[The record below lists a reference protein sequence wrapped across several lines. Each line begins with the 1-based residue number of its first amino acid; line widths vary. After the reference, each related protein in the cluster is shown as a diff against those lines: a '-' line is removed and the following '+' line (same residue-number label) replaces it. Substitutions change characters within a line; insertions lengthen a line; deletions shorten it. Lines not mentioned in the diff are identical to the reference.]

1 MTTTVST
8 RPRAPALRASFD
20 LLPGEIAVDNFAGG
34 GGASTGIE
42 AAIGRPVDIAINHDA
57 AAIAMH
63 RANHPETKHYQED
76 IWQVDPREAAAG
88 RPVGLLWASPD
99 CTHFSRAKG
108 TQPRKKEIRALAW
121 VVIRWAETVRPRVI
135 LLENVEEF
143 QTWGP
148 LGEDGRPDPTQLG
161 SDFRAWRAKLIDL
174 GYRVEHRILVAADYG
189 SPTTRRRL
197 FLIARCDGGPLAFP
211 EPTHGKGRALAWRPA
226 ADVIDWSLP
235 CPSIFDRKK
244 PLAEATLRRIAAG
257 IRRFVIEAP
266 DPFVIPLTHR
276 GDDRVYDTREPFRT
290 ITAANRGEL
299 ALVEPFVVR
308 HGHYSTITGAGLRE
322 GCGAGTFRG
331 QSLRTSLGTVCATN
345 DKHLVCPVVI
355 KHYGGVVG
363 HRCDKS
369 LGTVTAKDHHALA
382 TAFVTKF
389 YGTSTGSPMQLP
401 LPTVLGG
408 GGRGGGHLGEVRAF
422 LIKYYSQNGRAD
434 SGQQLGL
441 PLGTVPTKDRFG
453 LVMVHGELYEIAD
466 IGMRMLQPH
475 ELFAAQGFPSDYDI
489 TCESTWGR
497 PLTKTDQTA
506 LAGNSVCPDVAR
518 ALTASA
524 LAA

>member
-1 MTTTVST
+1 M
-8 RPRAPALRASFD
+8 RPPLLRGFHA
-20 LLPGEIAVDNFAGG
+20 LPGELVVDNFAGG

-42 AAIGRPVDIAINHDA
+42 AALGRPVDIAINHDA

-63 RANHPETKHYQED
+63 KANHPETKHYQED
-76 IWQVDPREAAAG
+76 IWTVDPREAAAG

-161 SDFRAWRAKLIDL
+161 ADFRAWLARLTDL
-174 GYRVEHRILVAADYG
+174 GYQVAFRSLVAADYG
-189 SPTTRRRL
+189 TPTTRRRL
-197 FLIARCDGGPLAFP
+197 FLVARCDGGPLAFP
-211 EPTHGKGRALAWRPA
+211 EPTHGKGRGAPWRPA
-226 ADVIDWSLP
+226 SSIIDWTLP
-235 CPSIFDRKK
+235 CPSIFERKR

-257 IRRFVIEAP
+257 IRRFVVEAP
-266 DPFVIPLTHR
+266 DPFIIKYHGGDRGHTRGQVCDEPLRTL
-276 GDDRVYDTREPFRT
+276 DTS
-290 ITAANRGEL
+290 NRF

-331 QSLRTSLGTVCATN
+331 QSLRSSLGTVCATN

-355 KHYGGVVG
+355 KHYGGMVG
-363 HRCDKS
+363 HRCDRS
-369 LGTVTAKDHHALA
+369 LGTVTAKDHHAVAAAL
-382 TAFVTKF
+382 VTKF
-389 YGTSTGSPMQLP
+389 YGTSTGAAMQLP
-401 LPTVLGG
+401 LPTVLSG
-408 GGRGGGHLGEVRAF
+408 GGRGGGHLGAVMAF
-422 LIKYYSQNGRAD
+422 LTKYYSGGEGAVD
-434 SGQQLGL
+434 AQQQELFA
-441 PLGTVPTKDRFG
+441 PLHTVTTKARFG
-453 LVMVHGELYEIAD
+453 LVMVHGEPYRIVD

-475 ELFAAQGFPSDYDI
+475 ELFAAQGFPDDYDI
-489 TCESTWGR
+489 TCESTNGR
-497 PLTKTDQTA
+497 PLTKTQQTA

-518 ALTASA
+518 ELVSA
-524 LAA
+524 NVLGTWRAAA